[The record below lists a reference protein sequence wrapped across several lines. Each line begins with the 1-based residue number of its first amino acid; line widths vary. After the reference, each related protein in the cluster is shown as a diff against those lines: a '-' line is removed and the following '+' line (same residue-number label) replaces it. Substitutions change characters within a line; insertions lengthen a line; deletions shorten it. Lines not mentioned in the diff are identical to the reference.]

1 MSEPW
6 SDDPT
11 RLPRDEIVNA
21 IKSLTAGEQ
30 TAIMKVARQ
39 YARMTPYGAEDLLQ
53 EVRFEP
59 QTEEELGQEAY
70 LQSSFFGGSCAAS
83 RGNGKGKIIPWMMTS
98 EIKELES
105 AS

>member
-70 LQSSFFGGSCAAS
+70 LQSSFLGGHAQH
-83 RGNGKGKIIPWMMTS
+83 RVGM
-98 EIKELES
+98 EKERLS
-105 AS
+105 PG

>member
-11 RLPRDEIVNA
+11 RLSRDEIVNA

-53 EVRFEP
+53 EVRLRAADGRRAWP
-59 QTEEELGQEAY
+59 RGLPVKQ
-70 LQSSFFGGSCAAS
+70 FFGGSCAAS

-98 EIKELES
+98 EIK
-105 AS
+105 